1 MALEVIAGDG
11 AGGGGGAG
19 GNGGIIILCTTLETK
34 KGIMAD
40 GNLVIDISK
49 GDGGTKGAG
58 GDGSTSGSLVGS
70 NGGDGVDGLAVE
82 III

>member
-1 MALEVIAGDG
+1 MALTIRAGDG
-11 AGGGGGAG
+11 GGGGGGAG

-40 GNLVIDISK
+40 GDLVMTDTRGAK
-49 GDGGTKGAG
+49 GLGGNG
-58 GDGSTSGSLVGS
+58 GDGSTT
-70 NGGDGVDGLAVE
+70 GVLAGADANNAATGLTVE